1 MTTQPAKIKNIY
13 FYLFLILP
21 LIVPIA
27 YYFTS
32 NDKIAYAIFYIASI
46 TCVFFDQKEMV
57 KSTHESQSQF
67 IGSAL
72 GIIIFPPIYAFGRA
86 KAAGM
91 MQWLWLA
98 VYVLIAL
105 GSVYISITIDKRESI
120 KIAACEITTSI
131 FKDKSNDTKCI
142 IVKDLE
148 TVSAKYYRAKA
159 VLTNG
164 VDMPI
169 TIEER
174 DDDYLYVTLTPLS
187 NLLD

>member
-1 MTTQPAKIKNIY
+1 MK
-13 FYLFLILP
+13 
-21 LIVPIA
+21 
-27 YYFTS
+27 
-32 NDKIAYAIFYIASI
+32 
-46 TCVFFDQKEMV
+46 
-57 KSTHESQSQF
+57 
-67 IGSAL
+67 
-72 GIIIFPPIYAFGRA
+72 R
-86 KAAGM
+86 
-91 MQWLWLA
+91 WLWLA
-98 VYVLIAL
+98 AYVLIAL
-105 GSVYISITIDKRESI
+105 GSAYISITIDKRESI

-131 FKDKSNDTKCI
+131 FKDEGNDTKCI

-174 DDDYLYVTLTPLS
+174 GDDYIYVTLTPLS